1 MKLKA
6 FWGGFPFF
14 LSFFR
19 SFFRNFYT
27 QTLGE
32 GGQDIV
38 LFFFC
43 PQLFFPT
50 QQEIVCLRFIH
61 GIE

>member
-6 FWGGFPFF
+6 FWGGGS
-14 LSFFR
+14 LSFFL

-38 LFFFC
+38 LVFFLSAAVLSHTAGNSL
-43 PQLFFPT
+43 PK
-50 QQEIVCLRFIH
+50 IH
-61 GIE
+61 SRY

>member
-6 FWGGFPFF
+6 FWGGS
-14 LSFFR
+14 LSFFL

-38 LFFFC
+38 LFFLSAAVLSHTAGNSL
-43 PQLFFPT
+43 PK
-50 QQEIVCLRFIH
+50 IH
-61 GIE
+61 SRY